1 MPSTF
6 LLPSFPPVPL
16 RIESRSKSKYII
28 MRTNLNNGDDSLWT
42 LAGCVAIE
50 AMGGPSIPWKAGRT
64 DYEDAS
70 KVRFAFTS
78 TQSQTES
85 CCCTGNQQCA
95 PNGRLPDAS
104 QASSHL
110 RLVLAFQK
118 MWHD

>member
-1 MPSTF
+1 
-6 LLPSFPPVPL
+6 
-16 RIESRSKSKYII
+16 
-28 MRTNLNNGDDSLWT
+28 MRTNHDDEDDSLWT

-70 KVRFAFTS
+70 KVRSAFTA
-78 TQSQTES
+78 TRSQTES
-85 CCCTGNQQCA
+85 CFLYLNEQCA

-110 RLVLAFQK
+110 RLVLAFRK
-118 MWHD
+118 MWKY